1 MKKLILLL
9 TLCFIF
15 TVVANGQTNDPCT
28 PSATVSEGDLEPGGI
43 VAFGVLPGSNSV
55 SIDHINTG
63 SGLQSLTLV
72 SSNGNQVVNIPD
84 FAPGTYDPV
93 TVTFERTDPDT
104 AVNFVLRAASF
115 HNSIFI
121 FVRCK

>member
-9 TLCFIF
+9 ALCFVF
-15 TVVANGQTNDPCT
+15 TVVANGQTNDHCT
-28 PSATVSEGDLEPGGI
+28 PSATVYEGDLEPGGI
-43 VAFGVLPGSNSV
+43 VAFGVLSGSNSV
-55 SIDHINTG
+55 TVDHINTG

-72 SSNGNQVVNIPD
+72 SSNGNQVVNIPE
-84 FAPGTYDPV
+84 FSPGTYDPV
-93 TVTFERTDPDT
+93 NVTFQRIDSNTP
-104 AVNFVLRAASF
+104 VNFVLRAASF